1 MFLTVQTAL
10 IKQQIQVGSI
20 LSYMCYVRRHLMPVL
35 CHHLHLSSMPQPVEK
50 VKALCAT
57 WNISSFSNDA
67 DAAGQVDQPTW
78 HRGSRATNSR
88 GHDPPTQV
96 TQKLVMLSWHGKAA
110 AVRREMWVPLHT
122 PIRTGARG
130 GGRVA
135 QGRGCSTCD
144 RAGACLYRRL
154 DAVVSRDRAHF
165 LRQRKRAL
173 PRRVVPGRAAAA
185 GRAREARDPTPHAVR
200 SAGESDASRT
210 RSAKTG
216 TVAS

>member
-10 IKQQIQVGSI
+10 IKQHIQVGSI
-20 LSYMCYVRRHLMPVL
+20 LSYMCYARRHLMPVL

-96 TQKLVMLSWHGKAA
+96 TQKLVMLSWHVKAA
-110 AVRREMWVPLHT
+110 AVRRENVGAAAH
-122 PIRTGARG
+122 RYGTGARG
-130 GGRVA
+130 GARPC
-135 QGRGCSTCD
+135 RP
-144 RAGACLYRRL
+144 RPRPL
-154 DAVVSRDRAHF
+154 DV
-165 LRQRKRAL
+165 
-173 PRRVVPGRAAAA
+173 
-185 GRAREARDPTPHAVR
+185 
-200 SAGESDASRT
+200 
-210 RSAKTG
+210 
-216 TVAS
+216 